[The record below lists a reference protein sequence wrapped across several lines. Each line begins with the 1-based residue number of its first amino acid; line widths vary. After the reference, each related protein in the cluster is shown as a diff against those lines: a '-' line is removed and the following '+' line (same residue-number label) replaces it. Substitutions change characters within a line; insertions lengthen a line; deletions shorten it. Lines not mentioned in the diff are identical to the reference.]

1 MKTLNWIVASS
12 LLSVAVCLPARA
24 QSSPAL
30 MLVEQQ
36 QQQQQLEVVVHRGQA
51 AIDHVRAHAGR
62 SLWLDVND
70 LALRLNQAQC
80 TVIGRYV
87 ENGQYQVQP
96 LKFSG
101 LCNQLDRL
109 TVIDANVLQAT
120 LRP

>member
-36 QQQQQLEVVVHRGQA
+36 QLEVVVHHGQA

-101 LCNQLDRL
+101 FCNQLDRL